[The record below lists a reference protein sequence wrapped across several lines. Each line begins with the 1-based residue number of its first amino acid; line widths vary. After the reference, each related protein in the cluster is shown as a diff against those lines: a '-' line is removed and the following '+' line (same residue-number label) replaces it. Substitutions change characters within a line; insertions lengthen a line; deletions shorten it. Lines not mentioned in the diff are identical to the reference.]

1 MKEPRSVDNFL
12 DLLLSSE
19 EVVAACKEDLGEKS
33 ADVMSRAKE
42 GDATNFLDWF
52 EEWRM
57 SNIDTV
63 EEEIEG
69 AAPYN
74 DTFAIEII
82 QAGPIFWIRAN
93 EFDDICYF
101 NSLEDARSCVYEQF
115 EGFIN
120 ELAERRGE
128 ENEED

>member
-1 MKEPRSVDNFL
+1 MKPRSADEFL

-19 EVVAACKEDLGEKS
+19 EVVSACKEEMGEK
-33 ADVMSRAKE
+33 AVDVMSRAKE
-42 GDATNFLDWF
+42 GDSTDFLDWF

-57 SNIDTV
+57 SNTDTV
-63 EEEIEG
+63 AEEVEG

-82 QAGPIFWIRAN
+82 KADPIFWIRAN

-101 NSLEDARSCVYEQF
+101 DSLEDARSCVYEEF

-120 ELAERRGE
+120 ELAERRR
-128 ENEED
+128 EEDEEA

>member
-1 MKEPRSVDNFL
+1 VKEPRSADNFL

-19 EVVAACKEDLGEKS
+19 EVVAACQEDLGEKS
-33 ADVMSRAKE
+33 VDVMSRAKE
-42 GDATNFLDWF
+42 GDATDFLDWF

-57 SNIDTV
+57 NNTETV
-63 EEEIEG
+63 AEEVEG

-101 NSLEDARSCVYEQF
+101 DSLKDAQACVHETF

-120 ELAERRGE
+120 ELAEREPQEDE
-128 ENEED
+128 E